1 MNTPD
6 YQSLEQQY
14 GVTLYPKRDAVMVR
28 GEGASVFDDQGRRYI
43 DCAAGIGVANVGHC
57 HPAVVSA
64 LQRQVSELMVVPNT
78 LYSVYRC
85 TAYSAQPLIR

>member
-28 GEGASVFDDQGRRYI
+28 GEGATLFDDQDRRYI
-43 DCAAGIGVANVGHC
+43 DL
-57 HPAVVSA
+57 S
-64 LQRQVSELMVVPNT
+64 
-78 LYSVYRC
+78 
-85 TAYSAQPLIR
+85 LIHI